1 LNSLRL
7 LLYTE
12 LGGIIEFMKILHTI
26 KDLSETTSSLVR
38 EVVDIGL
45 KGSNSLEDLLV
56 LKEEL
61 KELVGDKP
69 SFDLL

>member
-1 LNSLRL
+1 
-7 LLYTE
+7 
-12 LGGIIEFMKILHTI
+12 
-26 KDLSETTSSLVR
+26 VR
-38 EVVDIGL
+38 EVVDIGF
-45 KGSNSLEDLLV
+45 KGSDSFENLLV